1 MKTLSEYANF
11 LYKNGY
17 NENFCPF
24 TFLDCHLESVEFIKN
39 DFHLILGVEETKE
52 FSNHLSLLKPDE
64 EYQIEYENYIV
75 NSAFIESPICNLSNY
90 FDGSTNGIELNLE
103 PNSYNKH
110 TLDLFEL
117 CIGFQKI
124 NLLEH
129 EMFIMSKCQEHF
141 TWAKDNLIPILE
153 KYDYYIDYDSFFNTK
168 QERHSSNMRID
179 FKHPNLIL
187 DNFVIEVDCLT
198 GEPIIWTTVKNTDDI
213 SLTDKI
219 YGKSQNEVFDVL
231 LEEVW
236 KKDELKFGYI
246 YNNDPHETVETC
258 KEVLYLMECLHYKE
272 IERNINFGIIP
283 KRYNHLIEEYKLL
296 LENKIKNVNYY

>member
-1 MKTLSEYANF
+1 MKTLRDYADF
-11 LYKNGY
+11 LYKNNY
-17 NENFCPF
+17 TESFAPF
-24 TFLDCHLESVEFIKN
+24 TYLDDHLENVEFIKN

-52 FSNHLSLLKPDE
+52 FSNYLSLLKPNE

-75 NSAFIESPICNLSNY
+75 NSAFIEAPICNVSNY
-90 FDGSTNGIELNLE
+90 FDGTTKGIELNLE

-117 CIGFQKI
+117 CVGFQKT

-141 TWAKDNLIPILE
+141 TWAKNNLIPILE
-153 KYDYYIDYDSFFNTK
+153 KYDYYIDYASFFNTE
-168 QERHSSNMRID
+168 QERPSSNTRID
-179 FKHPNLIL
+179 FKHPNQIL
-187 DNFVIEVDCLT
+187 TEFVIEIDCLT
-198 GEPIIWTTVKNTDDI
+198 GEPIIWTTNGNNETI
-213 SLTDKI
+213 ILTDKI
-219 YGKSQNEVFDVL
+219 YGKSQNEVFNVL

-246 YNNDPHETVETC
+246 YNNDPHETVETYE
-258 KEVLYLMECLHYKE
+258 EVLYLMECLRYKD
-272 IERNINFGIIP
+272 IEKNINFDIIP

-296 LENKIKNVNYY
+296 LENKINKL

>member
-17 NENFCPF
+17 KENFCPF
-24 TFLDCHLESVEFIKN
+24 TFLDYHLESVEFIKN

-52 FSNHLSLLKPDE
+52 FFNHLSLLKPDE

-90 FDGSTNGIELNLE
+90 FDGSTNGIELVSE
-103 PNSYNKH
+103 PNAYNKH

-117 CIGFQKI
+117 CINFQKT

-129 EMFIMSKCQEHF
+129 ELFIMSHRQEHLM
-141 TWAKDNLIPILE
+141 WAKDNLIPILE
-153 KYDYYIDYDSFFNTK
+153 KWNFYVDYDSFFDTK
-168 QERHSSNMRID
+168 QERCSSNIRLD
-179 FKHPNLIL
+179 FKHPNRADL
-187 DNFVIEVDCLT
+187 VIENDCLT
-198 GEPIIWTTVKNTDDI
+198 GKPIIWVDI
-213 SLTDKI
+213 NSHNGTIELTDKI
-219 YGKSQNEVFDVL
+219 YGKSQNEVFNVL

-246 YNNDPHETVETC
+246 YNNDTHETVETY
-258 KEVLYLMECLHYKE
+258 KEVLYLMECLQHKKVE
-272 IERNINFGIIP
+272 KNINFGIIP

-296 LENKIKNVNYY
+296 LENKIE